1 MRHQSRA
8 AFLLVAALL
17 LDIGCT
23 PGRSADSRGTP
34 GPPAR
39 AAMASGSTAL
49 TNPCE
54 RKTLTK
60 DDVEGI
66 LRGSITETGT
76 LEGDRQSC
84 TFNSAAFQS
93 LTVSVRPGLG
103 NVTVATWAS
112 GKMPASAVPLPGIG
126 DRAVW
131 SDEMHELIATKNNVL
146 CDIAAMGSAL
156 SAAALQQRLESLCAK
171 VFSAQ

>member
-1 MRHQSRA
+1 MRLLSQA
-8 AFLLVAALL
+8 ALLLIGALL

-23 PGRSADSRGTP
+23 GRSADPRGTSDP
-34 GPPAR
+34 AAR
-39 AAMASGSTAL
+39 AATASGPAAL

-84 TFNSAAFQS
+84 TFNTAAFQS

-112 GKMPASAVPLPGIG
+112 GKMPASAAPLPGIG

-131 SDEMHELIATKNNVL
+131 S
-146 CDIAAMGSAL
+146 
-156 SAAALQQRLESLCAK
+156 
-171 VFSAQ
+171 